1 MTKIFKNPNVNFIK
15 ARKIAY
21 SISVVLFI
29 LSAVSLVFLWNS
41 RQGIDFTGGT
51 IIRLTVDEGKLS
63 TANIRGILS
72 GMGIGRSIIQE
83 TKNEN
88 STGYIIRIPIIA
100 EDTAHT
106 ASSIQTADSALIKFV
121 DEYGRSEVKL
131 GIFVKEDLAQD
142 IRALADTNL
151 FKLKGFAVLEGETL
165 YLMEGEFS
173 GNLTGIRVAEGL
185 GNMIQLTTPL
195 EPTVKTSDKMTGRGF
210 DSVVVFSDIENPA
223 LSLRVFADSAKWD
236 SLEKA
241 AYPEVREQEIS
252 TSIDVRL
259 KEAIESRH
267 EDVTVTVAGTEHV
280 GARMSHNLKMRTL
293 WVVLLGIAVILG
305 YVSIR
310 FTYRF
315 GVASVIAL
323 IHDVIVTAGIYALT
337 GFEFNMSTIAA
348 LLTLIGYSIN
358 DSIIVSD
365 RIRETNK
372 MNKGKEFGEIVNQSI
387 NATLSRTI
395 ITAFTTF
402 VVLLVLFIVGSTTI
416 KDFAFVLMMGV
427 IVGTYSS
434 IFIVATVVYDWEKR
448 FPTPLG
454 KSRA

>member
-29 LSAVSLVFLWNS
+29 LSAVSLFFLWNS

-63 TANIRGILS
+63 TENIRGILS

-88 STGYIIRIPIIA
+88 STGYIIRIPIIT
-100 EDTAHT
+100 EDTART
-106 ASSIQTADSALIKFV
+106 VSSIQTADSALIKFV

-131 GIFVKEDLAQD
+131 GVFVKEDSAQD

-173 GNLTGIRVAEGL
+173 GNLTGIRAAEGL
-185 GNMIQLTTPL
+185 ENMIQLATPL
-195 EPTVKTSDKMTGRGF
+195 EPTEKTSDKMTGRGF

-241 AYPEVREQEIS
+241 AYPEVVEQEIS

-402 VVLLVLFIVGSTTI
+402 VVLLVLFVVGSTTI

-434 IFIVATVVYDWEKR
+434 IFIVATIVYDWEKR